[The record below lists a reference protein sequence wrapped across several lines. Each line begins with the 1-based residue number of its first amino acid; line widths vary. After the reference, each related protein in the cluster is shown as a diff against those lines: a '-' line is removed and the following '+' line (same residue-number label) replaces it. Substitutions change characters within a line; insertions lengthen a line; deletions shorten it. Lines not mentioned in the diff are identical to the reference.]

1 MIKLNIKQAHSR
13 EFVLMFGEKGI
24 GRRLSKIYYT
34 EKDKEMYNVVLDI
47 NDNDEIINYEFFR
60 IHSYEGLIKSMT
72 NIKKFPREI
81 RNKLDMDLENLE
93 KKTSDLNV
101 I

>member
-1 MIKLNIKQAHSR
+1 
-13 EFVLMFGEKGI
+13 
-24 GRRLSKIYYT
+24 
-34 EKDKEMYNVVLDI
+34 
-47 NDNDEIINYEFFR
+47 FR